1 MGKLIR
7 KKFGYNE
14 KENTI
19 MRKKTRFILALI
31 MIVSVIMSMA
41 VSASA
46 ATMPSCT
53 GQKVSNRNASS
64 FRFDFTIKN
73 PSRVSVPQC
82 GVQVRPKGGNWSTHT
97 ENIVAKHRTLASC
110 PVWYEV
116 GKGKEFNYTLNT
128 NTAYEVRGFCKYGG
142 KTYYS
147 GIVGVP
153 AWNVK
158 KNPSC
163 SGCKGTSVNNNGF
176 KLEFTINN
184 PSKVSVPECGARI
197 RKKTGNSWTDWKYK
211 SESIVS
217 KHRTLAS
224 IPVWY
229 QVGSGKEF
237 NYGISANTTYQIQGY
252 CKYNGQTFWSNTAE
266 VRTPGPQPTGSS
278 NNSSPS
284 AKMNSFINDP
294 KWKNGVAWGPRQKG
308 HLSSW
313 GTGCAAYCADF
324 VKYCFNKNAPNTG
337 SYYTSVSAIKA
348 GDVLHVYNSSYGE
361 HWIAVISRNGN
372 SLRVAEGNV
381 QKGKSYVT
389 MVSTGT
395 WVISGNNLYT
405 NYAKVTYTTNHE
417 RIRYDNGTLSSP
429 FGGWHYM

>member
-1 MGKLIR
+1 MMK
-7 KKFGYNE
+7 
-14 KENTI
+14 
-19 MRKKTRFILALI
+19 KKTRIVLALM
-31 MIVSVIMSMA
+31 MIVSIIMSFA
-41 VSASA
+41 ISSSA
-46 ATMPSCT
+46 ATMPSCS
-53 GQKVSNRNASS
+53 GQKVSNRTSSS

-82 GVQVRPKGGNWSTHT
+82 GVQIRPKGGNWSTHT

-128 NTAYEVRGFCKYGG
+128 TSAYEVRGFCKYGG

-163 SGCKGTSVNNNGF
+163 SGCKGTSVNYNGF

-197 RKKTGNSWTDWKYK
+197 RKKNGNSWTEWKYK

-217 KHRTLAS
+217 NHRSLAS

-252 CKYNGQTFWSNTAE
+252 CKYNGQTFWSNTAT
-266 VRTPGPQPTGSS
+266 VTTPNVPTTTKT
-278 NNSSPS
+278 NNTVD
-284 AKMNSFINDP
+284 ARINSFIINDKYKDGAPWP
-294 KWKNGVAWGPRQKG
+294 KGGCGDYAAAFVNYVYNKNGVR
-308 HLSSW
+308 S
-313 GTGCAAYCADF
+313 GTSYNS
-324 VKYCFNKNAPNTG
+324 FNE
-337 SYYTSVSAIKA
+337 IRR
-348 GDVLHVYNSSYGE
+348 GDVLQLKTETG
-361 HWIAVISRNGN
+361 AVNAGGPHYIVIIQRNGN
-372 SLRVAEGNV
+372 TLYTAEGSYMRNGQSVCRVAKDGYRINGSRIV
-381 QKGKSYVT
+381 LSADSKYTYSLT
-389 MVSTGT
+389 
-395 WVISGNNLYT
+395 SGY
-405 NYAKVTYTTNHE
+405 
-417 RIRYDNGTLSSP
+417 
-429 FGGWHYM
+429 HY

>member
-1 MGKLIR
+1 M
-7 KKFGYNE
+7 KK
-14 KENTI
+14 I
-19 MRKKTRFILALI
+19 TRLILAMALI
-31 MIVSVIMSMA
+31 VTTIISLSVSS
-41 VSASA
+41 SA

-128 NTAYEVRGFCKYGG
+128 TSAYEVRGFCKYGG

-163 SGCKGTSVNNNGF
+163 SGCKGTSVNYNGF

-197 RKKTGNSWTDWKYK
+197 RQKTGNSWTDWKYK

-217 KHRTLAS
+217 NHRTLAS

-252 CKYNGQTFWSNTAE
+252 CKYNGQTFWSNTAT
-266 VRTPGPQPTGSS
+266 VTTPPVTTTKS

-284 AKMNSFINDP
+284 AKMNEFINDGR
-294 KWKNGVAWGPRQKG
+294 WKNGV
-308 HLSSW
+308 SW
-313 GTGCAAYCADF
+313 KNGLNGNTPAQHPKLNPECEDTGCAAYAYDF
-324 VKYCFNKNAPNTG
+324 VKYVYGGNRKDAGTNYKDVNQ
-337 SYYTSVSAIKA
+337 IRA
-348 GDVLHVYNSSYGE
+348 GDVLHVWGETSGSTGE
-361 HWIAVISRNGN
+361 HWLCVLGRTGN
-372 SLRVAEGNV
+372 SLYTAEGSYN
-381 QKGKSYVT
+381 GKVVRVINGS
-389 MVSTGT
+389 
-395 WVISGNNLYT
+395 WQISGSKLVMVVGNSKYYYT
-405 NYAKVTYTTNHE
+405 FDHAANRTQ
-417 RIRYDNGTLSSP
+417 
-429 FGGWHYM
+429 FGGYHH

>member
-163 SGCKGTSVNNNGF
+163 SGCKGTSVNYNGF

-217 KHRTLAS
+217 NHRSLAS

-237 NYGISANTTYQIQGY
+237 NYGISENSTYEIQGY
-252 CKYNGQTFWSNTAE
+252 CKYNGQTFWSNTAT
-266 VRTPGPQPTGSS
+266 VKTPPPPTNPNSN
-278 NNSSPS
+278 NNSSLTSIP
-284 AKMNSFINDP
+284 AKMQSFIDDDRWRNGASYGDIVP
-294 KWKNGVAWGPRQKG
+294 KKA
-308 HLSSW
+308 SW
-313 GTGCAAYCADF
+313 HYDKQGYQVPGGCAAYCADF
-324 VKYCFNKNAPNTG
+324 NLYVYGIDSNQTTKPFTNVNEIRQGDIIHVPTVTYNGQKIIQHWFVVLNRKGNQL
-337 SYYTSVSAIKA
+337 YT
-348 GDVLHVYNSSYGE
+348 
-361 HWIAVISRNGN
+361 
-372 SLRVAEGNV
+372 AEGNYL
-381 QKGKSYVT
+381 GKYAR
-389 MVSTGT
+389 VSTTAWSIRNGG
-395 WVISGNNLYT
+395 VYT
-405 NYAKVTYTTNHE
+405 ADYGFVRTVDRAYH
-417 RIRYDNGTLSSP
+417 
-429 FGGWHYM
+429 H